1 MYWLR
6 ENIEVNFGIVKD
18 YQAAE
23 RIGITKQT
31 LSKILNRRTGCSK
44 AIANY
49 ISYLNEATENKK
61 YNDKNILKYF
71 ERKDK

>member
-18 YQAAE
+18 YQVAE

-44 AIANY
+44 AIAN
-49 ISYLNEATENKK
+49 
-61 YNDKNILKYF
+61 
-71 ERKDK
+71 